1 MRYALCFQ
9 LTLVTPRRAPLL
21 FKKETGKFSLLNGVS
36 YKRRVIDKL
45 RAENVRKMPVYQKNQ
60 DALWHN
66 PTGTLRGNHISFSL
80 NRFLEV
86 TVIASEVRAWQS
98 LFSMR
103 LLRSSLDM
111 TS

>member
-45 RAENVRKMPVYQKNQ
+45 RAENVRKMPVYQKIRMRCGII
-60 DALWHN
+60 LLVRCE
-66 PTGTLRGNHISFSL
+66 GII
-80 NRFLEV
+80 FL
-86 TVIASEVRAWQS
+86 
-98 LFSMR
+98 FH
-103 LLRSSLDM
+103 
-111 TS
+111 